1 MAEVMTFMVDPSVN
15 PSLLTLDSGVL
26 GWYSGQELLKLISE
40 NINKISIQ
48 NETVRRHYY
57 IGSSYLHG
65 LIKKEKIFRV
75 FINFLP
81 FLYQNL
87 Q

>member
-1 MAEVMTFMVDPSVN
+1 MVDPSVN

-26 GWYSGQELLKLISE
+26 GWYSGLKLISE